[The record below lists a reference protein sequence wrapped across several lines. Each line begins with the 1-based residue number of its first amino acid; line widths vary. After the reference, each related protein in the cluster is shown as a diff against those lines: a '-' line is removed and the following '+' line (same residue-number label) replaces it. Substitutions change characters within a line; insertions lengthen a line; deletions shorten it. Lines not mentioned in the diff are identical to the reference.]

1 MSHRLKNNEYEL
13 FTHNRKTY
21 SFYDSTFKSGLA
33 IVNAPDE
40 MWQWLRSTEG
50 VRPMDDSNTAYFLT
64 PATYLIW
71 KLKYS

>member
-1 MSHRLKNNEYEL
+1 MSHRPRNNEYEL

-21 SFYDSTFKSGLA
+21 SFFDTSVDLPA

-50 VRPMDDSNTAYFLT
+50 VRSMDNSNTYYYLT
-64 PATYLIW
+64 PATYLMW

>member
-1 MSHRLKNNEYEL
+1 MSHRPRNNEYEL

-21 SFYDSTFKSGLA
+21 SFFDTSVDLPA

-50 VRPMDDSNTAYFLT
+50 VRSMDNSNTYYYLT
-64 PATYLIW
+64 PATYLMW
-71 KLKYS
+71 KLK